1 MLSRRRMLAA
11 AGIVGMA
18 LGSRGVAGEQNP
30 GRLEGG
36 WTAVRAEQDAREA
49 AEIVGHLLRFE
60 GNTFSI
66 REKGA
71 TIYEGTFEVDAS
83 ANPRTIDFKHTGE
96 SSRGKT
102 WRGIYRIDGDTL
114 TICDNAGDVQ
124 KGRPTSFGTKPDSG
138 RVLVVFKRAP
148 R

>member
-1 MLSRRRMLAA
+1 MLAA

-18 LGSRGVAGEQNP
+18 LGSRGVAGEQDP
-30 GRLEGG
+30 ARLEGG
-36 WTAVRAEQDAREA
+36 WTAVRAERDAREA

-60 GNTFSI
+60 GHTFSI
-66 REKGA
+66 REKGV
-71 TIYEGTFEVDAS
+71 TIYEGTFGVDSSAS
-83 ANPRTIDFKHTGE
+83 PRAIDFKHTGE

-114 TICDNAGDVQ
+114 TICDNAAGVR
-124 KGRPTSFGTKPDSG
+124 KSRPTSFDTKPNSG
-138 RVLVVFKRAP
+138 RVLVVFQRAP